1 MFPLNPGISFEEAN
15 ETLSV
20 KEMRWD
26 IMGKATN
33 KMVQHHANLYTRSA
47 TVSPFIYPVEGNLHR
62 RDRVG
67 HVIEFWNASG
77 EHGLYTWGS
86 YACRLRVFLEAEGRV
101 MQGNEDAWRTIILQ
115 LYTMYRELRTPNM
128 AKMHKK
134 QHATEFVNMLYRLS
148 L

>member
-1 MFPLNPGISFEEAN
+1 
-15 ETLSV
+15 
-20 KEMRWD
+20 
-26 IMGKATN
+26 
-33 KMVQHHANLYTRSA
+33 
-47 TVSPFIYPVEGNLHR
+47 
-62 RDRVG
+62 
-67 HVIEFWNASG
+67 
-77 EHGLYTWGS
+77 
-86 YACRLRVFLEAEGRV
+86 